1 MHLGGLATTTLND
14 VAGDGQGYVYV
25 LDALTGELKQKITTG
40 TGPGLGDPTTPSGLA
55 QVNNYVDNVD
65 IDNTTLRAYGGDV
78 LGNIWR
84 FDVNDTFA
92 PAGRE
97 ATLLGVAKD
106 PSNNPQPITI
116 RPELAELNNKPIIF
130 VGTGK
135 LLGTSDFSDGQVQS
149 VYGIVDTLTGSPVY
163 PNLRSVLA
171 PLAVSNVAA
180 SRGRRSRTITCTGTT
195 IQCGSTTGWV
205 VDLPESHERV
215 NVEMKL
221 ARGTLAFGSN
231 VPQDDACKVGGHSWL
246 NFLNFSNGLAV
257 ESSPSFA
264 VSVLSTD
271 ALIVGLNIVDVQSRM
286 IGLRRFSDGTGDSQG
301 SEAFRHAAAGRAR
314 RISWREIVQ

>member
-1 MHLGGLATTTLND
+1 MYKIATT
-14 VAGDGQGYVYV
+14 AGD
-25 LDALTGELKQKITTG
+25 A
-40 TGPGLGDPTTPSGLA
+40 TTPSGLA
-55 QVNNYVDNVD
+55 QVNNFVDASFVN
-65 IDNTTLRAYGGDV
+65 NTTKMVYGGDT

-92 PAGRE
+92 PSGRE
-97 ATLLGVAKD
+97 AALIGVAKD

-135 LLGTSDFSDGQVQS
+135 LLGNSDFIDTQVQS
-149 VYGIVDTLTGSPVY
+149 VYGIVDTLVGSPVY

-171 PLAVSNVAA
+171 PLKMTQSGAIRTVA
-180 SRGRRSRTITCTGTT
+180 CTGTT
-195 IQCGSTTGWV
+195 IQCGSTSGWI
-205 VDLPESHERV
+205 VDLPESRERV

-257 ESSPSFA
+257 TSSPSFA

-271 ALIVGLNIVDVQSRM
+271 ALIVGLNIVDIQSRM
-286 IGLRRFSDGTGDSQG
+286 IGLRRFSDGTGDS
-301 SEAFRHAAAGRAR
+301 SEIPFTMPPPTGK

>member
-1 MHLGGLATTTLND
+1 MAQINNF
-14 VAGDGQGYVYV
+14 V
-25 LDALTGELKQKITTG
+25 DA
-40 TGPGLGDPTTPSGLA
+40 SF
-55 QVNNYVDNVD
+55 VNN
-65 IDNTTLRAYGGDV
+65 TTKQVYGGDMM
-78 LGNIWR
+78 GNIWR

-92 PAGRE
+92 PSGRE
-97 ATLLGVAKD
+97 ATLIGVAKD

-135 LLGTSDFSDGQVQS
+135 LLGTSDFTDAQVQS
-149 VYGIVDTLTGSPVY
+149 VYGIVDTLAGSPVY

-171 PLAVSNVAA
+171 PLQMTQAGAIRTVA
-180 SRGRRSRTITCTGTT
+180 CTGTT
-195 IQCGSTTGWV
+195 IQCGSTSRLGASICPS
-205 VDLPESHERV
+205 LSERV

-257 ESSPSFA
+257 DSSPSFA

-271 ALIVGLNIVDVQSRM
+271 ALIVGLNIVDIQGRL
-286 IGLRRFSDGTGDSQG
+286 IGLRRFSDGTGDFAG
-301 SEAFRHAAAGRAR
+301 DTFHHAAAHGQADQLARNRPVGAAILRRGRGRAR
-314 RISWREIVQ
+314 SRPRRF

>member
-1 MHLGGLATTTLND
+1 MFTSGYNNINSPTTP
-14 VAGDGQGYVYV
+14 GDGKGYLYV
-25 LDALTGELKQKITTG
+25 LDAFTGQIIYKIPTTA
-40 TGPGLGDPTTPSGLA
+40 GDNITPSGLA
-55 QVNNYVDNVD
+55 QINNFVDASFVNN
-65 IDNTTLRAYGGDV
+65 TTKMVYGGDV

-106 PSNNPQPITI
+106 PPSNNPQPITI

-135 LLGTSDFSDGQVQS
+135 LLGTSDFIDAQVQS
-149 VYGIVDTLTGSPVY
+149 VYGIVDPMAGAAPVY
-163 PNLRSVLA
+163 PNLRSALA
-171 PLAVSNVAA
+171 PLAMTQTGTIRTVA
-180 SRGRRSRTITCTGTT
+180 CTGTT

-205 VDLPESHERV
+205 VDLPESRERV

-231 VPQDDACKVGGHSWL
+231 VPQEMPARSAATAGSTSSTSATV
-246 NFLNFSNGLAV
+246 
-257 ESSPSFA
+257 SPSP
-264 VSVLSTD
+264 
-271 ALIVGLNIVDVQSRM
+271 
-286 IGLRRFSDGTGDSQG
+286 
-301 SEAFRHAAAGRAR
+301 RAR
-314 RISWREIVQ
+314 ASPCRCCRRMR